1 MVSTR
6 RVLVVLLLIGVGL
19 PEDRG
24 LFRGEVLR
32 VLPVLDAGL
41 ATLVACFVVEFR
53 VVVGM
58 GDDEECSFDTE
69 GVGVRCE
76 EVEESVLPR
85 RVGKASGIWCRP
97 T

>member
-1 MVSTR
+1 MRT
-6 RVLVVLLLIGVGL
+6 
-19 PEDRG
+19 
-24 LFRGEVLR
+24 
-32 VLPVLDAGL
+32 LPVLDAGL

-76 EVEESVLPR
+76 VVEESVLPW
-85 RVGKASGIWCRP
+85 RVGEASGIRRRP
-97 T
+97 TYVCRTDLLLLALAGMEGRGTLCSGRVTE